1 MVYVLRMTTADAA
14 LRIIGYVR
22 VSTDKQDIGPEVQI
36 GELEAEARRMG
47 YELHIVREDA
57 ASAATVAK
65 RPLMVQ
71 ALADL
76 KAGKYH
82 GLMVSKLDRLSRNM
96 EDGTRLLGDSQ
107 RQGWRIICLD
117 LGVDTATIM
126 GAGMYNMALNF
137 AEIERKFIGKRTKD
151 AMAKL
156 GETKHLGR
164 KRQLPAET
172 VERIRAE
179 RAGGASMAK
188 IAAGLNEDD
197 VATSQ
202 GGAKWYPSTVKAVLD
217 SMARESL
224 EGFTVTHVETG
235 GNQ

>member
-1 MVYVLRMTTADAA
+1 MTTTDAPIK
-14 LRIIGYVR
+14 IIGYVR

-36 GELEAEARRMG
+36 AELTAEARRMG

-71 ALADL
+71 ALADM

-96 EDGTRLLGDSQ
+96 EDGTRLLADSQ

-172 VERIRAE
+172 VDRIKAARAS
-179 RAGGASMAK
+179 GASMAK
-188 IAAGLNEDD
+188 IAAGLNEDG

-202 GGAKWYPSTVKAVLD
+202 GGAKWYASTVKAVLD
-217 SMARESL
+217 SVARESL
-224 EGFTVTHVETG
+224 EGFTA
-235 GNQ
+235 